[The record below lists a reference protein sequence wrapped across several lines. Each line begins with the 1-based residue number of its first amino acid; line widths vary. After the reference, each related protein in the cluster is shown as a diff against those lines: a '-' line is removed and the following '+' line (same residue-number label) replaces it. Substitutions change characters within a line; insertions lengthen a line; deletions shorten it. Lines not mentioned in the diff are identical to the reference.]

1 MSRVPQAHYY
11 VPGRERPQRSLASR
25 FKFPVLTVLVLA
37 GAGYCGYV
45 YRQQIPGAPL
55 ASATADT
62 SVVAQRSVSPTVS
75 PVKTDVQ
82 KVEPATVVAP
92 DLSAVIT
99 RTGLSQNRAST
110 WSVAV
115 YDITN
120 KRWIAQVNPDQ
131 QIFSASLYKLYVVYG
146 LSKSM
151 PFNQWSTKQVGGH
164 SVKDCV
170 DLMLRISDNNC
181 GIAVGGLVGWN
192 KVDKEAN
199 KYGFTRTDMAKP
211 GGSVTTATDTTNFM
225 SDLYQGKLFDADT
238 TTFILNSLKDQTYR
252 SGVPA
257 GCPTCTV
264 YNKTGNENGVAH
276 DSAIVQDGKYTYAVT
291 VMSEG
296 GSPSKIAN
304 IERSLETALKAV
316 H

>member
-11 VPGRERPQRSLASR
+11 VPGRERPQRSRVSR
-25 FKFPVLTVLVLA
+25 IKFPLLTLLVLA
-37 GAGYCGYV
+37 GASYCVYV
-45 YRQQIPGAPL
+45 YRQQIPSAPL

-62 SVVAQRSVSPTVS
+62 SVVAQQPVAPTVS
-75 PVKTDVQ
+75 PVSSDIQ
-82 KVEPATVVAP
+82 KVEPATVVLP
-92 DLSAVIT
+92 DLSAILT

-146 LSKSM
+146 LSKTL
-151 PFNQWSTKQVGGH
+151 PFDQWSSKQVAGH

-170 DLMLRISDNNC
+170 DLMLRMSDNTC
-181 GIAVGGLVGWN
+181 ALAVGDMVGWN

-199 KYGFTRTDMAKP
+199 KYGFTRTDMAKT
-211 GGSVTTATDTTNFM
+211 GGSVTTATETTTFM
-225 SDLYQGKLFDADT
+225 SDLYQGKLLGADA
-238 TTFILNSLKDQTYR
+238 TTFVLNSLKNQTFR
-252 SGVPA
+252 SGIPA
-257 GCPTCTV
+257 GCTGCTV
-264 YNKTGNENGVAH
+264 YNKTGNESGVAH
-276 DSAIVQDGKYTYAVT
+276 DAAIVQDGKYTYAIT

-296 GSPSKIAN
+296 GSSYKIAN
-304 IERSLETALKAV
+304 IERSLETALKAA